1 MKSLYKVIIVY
12 VLISIGT
19 TVKAQYFDWVRSY
32 ESCALKAQS
41 DIQYAVTDAEG
52 NVYFTG
58 LFHKGAMLD
67 GEDLLPV
74 EGASWD
80 RNGICIVK
88 YSPDGR
94 LMWHKALWNTGTG
107 HGLGNLL
114 MIGDSVLAYY
124 GAIIFSSDNPRSH
137 EYTYYWDTLMQGA
150 PFNGDS
156 VNIGACTGLVYFNLE
171 DGSVKEQ
178 HFLSVG
184 YNDTAGNPIYFYW
197 PGVASVQPSGA
208 YPFTIDNEGN
218 VIIAT
223 NGYHT
228 RGLMDPTTHT
238 VPNYLWERGDI
249 GAIRI
254 MVDGERSFYFHSN
267 SCPRYWNPILM
278 KFSPHF
284 DSLLAARFL
293 FEPSNVPTDF
303 DPFDLHVPPTDPS
316 YPQEEYRAYSCND
329 NTIAAF
335 ETDDEGNI
343 YLVGEF
349 RRCSY
354 TANDTLIPVDSAAGL
369 FLSLKMIPYN
379 HASSNIPSYDVNK
392 GYLVKFDPQLRPL
405 YLKQL
410 DWAKRGKITAAY
422 FYHPS
427 VTDSGL
433 IVPSVMVIG
442 PAGDH
447 IIDKYFLLDGDTL
460 PRWLTKSASF
470 LRLDKDDG
478 HLLAYGGLHVVG
490 DWQYRYAEVDKP
502 PSIYSTYAAR
512 NNRFAAGIMTGGD
525 ILFADSLHHYNIQR
539 FAEQVSAM
547 AIWDYSGH
555 EILYLELSDVDSN
568 YRHLGGALFSDSSL
582 YIYGD
587 VSNMELHFGDTTLR
601 AYNSTDC
608 TTSFIAR
615 YVDTAFMR
623 PYVHPVSPP
632 DTQQTEDIRVMVQ
645 DDIGCL
651 VAYPNPFRQRVRLR
665 YKGSEPPRE
674 AYLTD
679 MQGRRER
686 VELVRVGEWEYSLDF
701 GHLPPAPYLL
711 TLVTHSG
718 RQITARLHSAR

>member
-1 MKSLYKVIIVY
+1 MKKYKKNIVAI
-12 VLISIGT
+12 VFLLGMAVS
-19 TVKAQYFDWVRSY
+19 VKAQYFDWVKGY
-32 ESCALKAQS
+32 TSCAYMAGTE
-41 DIQYAVTDAEG
+41 IGRAVSDAEG
-52 NVYFTG
+52 NVYFIGT
-58 LFHKGAMLD
+58 FRKGAMLD
-67 GEDLLPV
+67 DEDLLPV
-74 EGASWD
+74 EEASWLT
-80 RNGICIVK
+80 NNICIVK
-88 YSPDGR
+88 YSPNGR
-94 LMWHKALWNTGTG
+94 LLWHKALWKTGTSQS
-107 HGLGNLL
+107 LGKLL
-114 MIGDSVLAYY
+114 MLGDSVLAYY
-124 GAIIFSSDNPRSH
+124 GVIKFSPDDPLSLD
-137 EYTYYWDTLMQGA
+137 YTYYWDTLMQGA

-156 VNIGACTGLVYFNLE
+156 VNIGACAGLVYLDLE

-178 HFLSVG
+178 HFLSIG

-197 PGVASVQPSGA
+197 PGVASETPSGA

-238 VPNYLWERGDI
+238 VPYYSWENGDI

-267 SCPRYWNPILM
+267 SCPRYWNPLLM

-284 DSLLAARFL
+284 DNLLSARFL
-293 FEPSNVPTDF
+293 FEPSIVPTDF
-303 DPFDLHVPPTDPS
+303 DPFDIHVPPTDPN
-316 YPQEEYRAYSCND
+316 YPLGESRAYHCND

-343 YLVGEF
+343 YLVGAF
-349 RRCSY
+349 SRCGY

-369 FLSLKMIPYN
+369 FLSVKMIPYYN
-379 HASSNIPSYDVNK
+379 ASSDLSSYDVTK

-405 YLKQL
+405 YMKQL
-410 DWAKRGKITAAY
+410 DYANHGKILDYT
-422 FYHPS
+422 FRHPG

-433 IVPSVMVIG
+433 VVPASLNIG
-442 PAGDH
+442 TVDSPVP
-447 IIDKYFLLDGDTL
+447 DKYFLLDGDTL

-490 DWQYRYAEVDKP
+490 DWTFRRAHLGGA
-502 PSIYSTYAAR
+502 STS
-512 NNRFAAGIMTGGD
+512 NNRFATGIMTWGD
-525 ILFADSLHHYNIQR
+525 ILFADSLHHYNFQR
-539 FAEQVSAM
+539 FKERVSAI

-568 YRHLGGALFSDSSL
+568 YRHLDGTLFSDSSL
-582 YIYGD
+582 YIYGN

-608 TTSFIAR
+608 TTAFIAR

-623 PYVHPVSPP
+623 PYVHPVNPEP
-632 DTQQTEDIRVMVQ
+632 QDIRLATN
-645 DDIGCL
+645 DDGGCL
-651 VAYPNPFRQRVRLR
+651 VAYPNPFKQRVRVR
-665 YKGSEPPRE
+665 YHGTERLRE
-674 AYLTD
+674 AFLTD

-686 VELVRVGEWEYSLDF
+686 VTLAPVGEGEYSLDF
-701 GHLPPAPYLL
+701 SHLPPAPYLL

-718 RQITARLHSAR
+718 KQITARLHSAR